1 MLDVLTTYSC
11 GGFNNFQVDGILINL
26 VHTAVVIIQIVVP
39 IMLIIFGMIDMAKAV
54 ASQDDK
60 VQKEAGAKFV
70 KRIAFAIL
78 VFLMVAIVRT
88 VFTIIGG
95 QLNGDG
101 TSENNVSGC
110 ISCFISGTDSGNCV
124 SKGN

>member
-1 MLDVLTTYSC
+1 MINVLSTFTC
-11 GGFNNFQVDGILINL
+11 GNFSGFEVDGILINL
-26 VHTAVVIIQIVVP
+26 VHIAVLIIQIVIP
-39 IMLIIFGMIDMAKAV
+39 ILLIIFGMIDMAKAV

-60 VQKEAGAKFV
+60 IQKEAGTKFV

-88 VFTIIGG
+88 VFSIVGR

-101 TSENNVSGC
+101 TAESNVSGC
-110 ISCFISGTDSGNCV
+110 ISCFVSGTGSGNCTIV
-124 SKGN
+124 SK

>member
-1 MLDVLTTYSC
+1 MLNVLTTYTC
-11 GGFNNFQVDGILINL
+11 GNFSGFEVDGILINL
-26 VHTAVVIIQIVVP
+26 IHIAVLIIQIVVP
-39 IMLIIFGMIDMAKAV
+39 VMLIIFGMIDLAKAV

-70 KRIAFAIL
+70 KRVAFAIL

-88 VFTIIGG
+88 IFSIVGR
-95 QLNGDG
+95 QLQSDG
-101 TSENNVSGC
+101 TAESNVSGC

-124 SKGN
+124 VASK